1 MQRDAGVGEGKALGG
16 EAEQGDEME
25 EKVGYSK

>member
-1 MQRDAGVGEGKALGG
+1 MKEWGRIKPWGG

-25 EKVGYSK
+25 EKVGHGK